1 MWLVAECVRVCV
13 CVCVCANVC
22 VCVCVCDRETDRQRH
37 GVCVR
42 ACVRAC
48 VCVCVCVCDRQTD
61 RQTDRERECVCVC
74 PALSTVV
81 RTVPSAG
88 RWDIGALLPTRP
100 VFDVNQAVCSAL
112 TRAARQ
118 SLSMIRSFILAHT
131 TASFV
136 HRLFAAVIVVC
147 FGFRVLFVCW
157 F

>member
-1 MWLVAECVRVCV
+1 MSH
-13 CVCVCANVC
+13 
-22 VCVCVCDRETDRQRH
+22 DS
-37 GVCVR
+37 
-42 ACVRAC
+42 ACVHEWLHPSPMFNLHRPQPLALHRPPLSRC
-48 VCVCVCVCDRQTD
+48 KRDSGGR
-61 RQTDRERECVCVC
+61 REKETGVCVCVC